1 MYGERSEPGRTATA
15 FENDSK
21 RERWQEREQHR
32 ASGLCH
38 TYQHPAYEMG
48 PGQPLFGLDASTRRF
63 EEPFGLHEGKQTMVA
78 GDVRVG
84 TRQSFFNWRIHDKLV
99 SSGSSGVVVLR
110 GDWTTRGGLG
120 VAERRLVLH
129 SFRRKPPVYKQTLC
143 QKEGKLSVPFR
154 SHFSLFL
161 SFRSASSVGSVSRVL
176 VQRQQVRRSFEAVRK
191 ARRSSKRSTSSVFPR
206 NHLSS

>member
-1 MYGERSEPGRTATA
+1 
-15 FENDSK
+15 
-21 RERWQEREQHR
+21 
-32 ASGLCH
+32 
-38 TYQHPAYEMG
+38 MG
-48 PGQPLFGLDASTRRF
+48 PGQPLFGLDASTRWF

-129 SFRRKPPVYKQTLC
+129 SFRRKPPVYKQTPC
-143 QKEGKLSVPFR
+143 QKGGQALSTV
-154 SHFSLFL
+154 
-161 SFRSASSVGSVSRVL
+161 
-176 VQRQQVRRSFEAVRK
+176 
-191 ARRSSKRSTSSVFPR
+191 
-206 NHLSS
+206 